1 MEKSKIVL
9 LGYMGSGKSAVA
21 KHIARER
28 NLIAIDLDTYIEQK
42 EALPIRQVFAKHG
55 EIYFRKKE
63 YEYLLELLGEDTY
76 DIISLGGGTPCYYD
90 TMEQLNQ
97 HKGVVAIYLKTSIGE
112 LTRRLFEEKSERPLI
127 AHLEIKAQLTEF
139 IGKHLFER
147 NPYYQQ
153 ATLTVLTDDKSPQE
167 VAQELIARL
176 A

>member
-28 NLIAIDLDTYIEQK
+28 NLIAIDLDSYIEQK

-76 DIISLGGGTPCYYD
+76 DIISLGGGTPCYAGNMD
-90 TMEQLNQ
+90 IIRNEEDV
-97 HKGVVAIYLKTSIGE
+97 KSVYLQANIPT
-112 LTRRLFEEKSERPLI
+112 LTERISKNKKKRPLV
-127 AHLEIKAQLTEF
+127 ASLSDEKLSEF
-139 IGKHLFER
+139 IAKHLFER
-147 NPYYQQ
+147 KNFYEQ
-153 ATLTVLTDDKSPQE
+153 AHYTVSVNDKDVKTIVTE
-167 VAQELIARL
+167 VRIVLH
-176 A
+176 